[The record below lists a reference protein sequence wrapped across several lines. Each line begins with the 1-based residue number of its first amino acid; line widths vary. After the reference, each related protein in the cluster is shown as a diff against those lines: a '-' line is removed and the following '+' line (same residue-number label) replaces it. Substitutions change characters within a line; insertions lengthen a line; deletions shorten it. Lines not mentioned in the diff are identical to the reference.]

1 MDKETAAH
9 LERGVQEAVKRG
21 LKEAA
26 EGNLTDGPDLDADAA
41 DLALIRMREGE
52 SNIPWEQVLRE
63 LGLED
68 SDMPKPQPLWEAFR
82 RLVDAI
88 NLVSYGP
95 SGNRIISR
103 RIDRMRK
110 EIEKVTKQMTEL
122 RANWFE
128 KVMNYIRK
136 DHDDEC

>member
-1 MDKETAAH
+1 MKSVDDS
-9 LERGVQEAVKRG
+9 VKQG

-52 SNIPWEQVLRE
+52 PNIPWEQVRQGLD
-63 LGLED
+63 LED

-82 RLVDAI
+82 RLIDAI

-95 SGNRIISR
+95 SSSRIIER
-103 RIDRMRK
+103 RVDRMRK
-110 EIEKVTKQMTEL
+110 EIEKATKQMTEL

-128 KVMNYIRK
+128 RVMSYIRK
-136 DHDDEC
+136 DHDDGPEEKV